1 MADIPEKCYG
11 WWKVCEDEIVA
22 QIESAALQKGTREQN
37 LVINIRKGLEAI
49 LESSKK
55 VPGDEIDI
63 LDDEEFH
70 AESMEKI
77 TEIVPGAARPEK
89 VSEYSRDVAIRC
101 EKYILEQVE
110 ALEDKVATASMQ
122 VPGCLMLD
130 RPLIDNLHFRAS
142 CEEEEAGA
150 GLDPVEVGRSRLLE
164 LEAAIE
170 RRYLKAPLGFSHE
183 VTLKKITTK
192 KEEGDEDMEV
202 DDSEDNQEN
211 GNENCDKAEN
221 GLEAAEESQD
231 NPEDIEDDKDE
242 NSDEKKKAKVGL
254 PRGLVTW
261 REAVKN
267 AKNAAQLAMAFYVL
281 ETSIAWDKSIMKAS
295 CQFCHGGENE
305 NALLLCDGCDKGYHT
320 YCFKPPITK
329 IPEGDW

>member
-1 MADIPEKCYG
+1 MS
-11 WWKVCEDEIVA
+11 

-37 LVINIRKGLEAI
+37 LVTNIRKGLEAI

-55 VPGDEIDI
+55 VSSDEIDI
-63 LDDEEFH
+63 LDDDEYH
-70 AESMEKI
+70 AESMENI
-77 TEIVPGAARPEK
+77 TEIVPGASRPDKIE
-89 VSEYSRDVAIRC
+89 EFSRDVAIRC

-130 RPLIDNLHFRAS
+130 RPLIDNLEFRAS
-142 CEEEEAGA
+142 CEAEDSGK

-170 RRYLKAPLGFSHE
+170 RRYLKAPLGFSQE

-192 KEEGDEDMEV
+192 KEGEEEMEV
-202 DDSEDNQEN
+202 DEEN
-211 GNENCDKAEN
+211 PENESGEGCDKAEEETDA
-221 GLEAAEESQD
+221 GEESQEGNTEEAD
-231 NPEDIEDDKDE
+231 EDKDE
-242 NSDEKKKAKVGL
+242 NSEEKKKVKVGL
-254 PRGLVTW
+254 PRGLVSW

-320 YCFKPPITK
+320 YCFKPAITK

>member
-1 MADIPEKCYG
+1 M
-11 WWKVCEDEIVA
+11 
-22 QIESAALQKGTREQN
+22 T
-37 LVINIRKGLEAI
+37 NIRKGLEAI

-55 VPGDEIDI
+55 VPSDEIDI
-63 LDDEEFH
+63 LDDDEYH
-70 AESMEKI
+70 AESMENI
-77 TEIVPGAARPEK
+77 TEIVPGASRPDKTEDF
-89 VSEYSRDVAIRC
+89 SRDVAIRC

-122 VPGCLMLD
+122 VPGCLLLD
-130 RPLIDNLHFRAS
+130 RPSIDNLEFRAS
-142 CEEEEAGA
+142 CEEEKAGG

-170 RRYLKAPLGFSHE
+170 RRYLKAPLGFSQE

-192 KEEGDEDMEV
+192 KEEGEEEMEV
-202 DDSEDNQEN
+202 DEENQEN
-211 GNENCDKAEN
+211 DNTESCDKTEDET
-221 GLEAAEESQD
+221 EAGEESQEGNTEEAD
-231 NPEDIEDDKDE
+231 DE
-242 NSDEKKKAKVGL
+242 NSEEQKKKKVGL
-254 PRGLVTW
+254 PRGLVSW

>member
-1 MADIPEKCYG
+1 M
-11 WWKVCEDEIVA
+11 
-22 QIESAALQKGTREQN
+22 T
-37 LVINIRKGLEAI
+37 NIRKGLEAI

-55 VPGDEIDI
+55 VPSDEIDI
-63 LDDEEFH
+63 LDDDEYH
-70 AESMEKI
+70 AESMENI
-77 TEIVPGAARPEK
+77 TEIVPGASRPDKTEDF
-89 VSEYSRDVAIRC
+89 SRDVAIRC

-122 VPGCLMLD
+122 VPGCLLLD
-130 RPLIDNLHFRAS
+130 RPSIDNLEFRAS
-142 CEEEEAGA
+142 CEDEQAGG

-170 RRYLKAPLGFSHE
+170 RRYLKAPLGFSQE

-192 KEEGDEDMEV
+192 KEEGEEEMEV
-202 DDSEDNQEN
+202 DEENQEN
-211 GNENCDKAEN
+211 DNTESCDKTEDET
-221 GLEAAEESQD
+221 EAGEESQEGNTEEAD
-231 NPEDIEDDKDE
+231 DE
-242 NSDEKKKAKVGL
+242 NSEEQKKKKVGL
-254 PRGLVTW
+254 PRGLVSW

>member
-1 MADIPEKCYG
+1 M
-11 WWKVCEDEIVA
+11 A

-142 CEEEEAGA
+142 CEDEEAGA

-202 DDSEDNQEN
+202 EDSEDNQEN

-305 NALLLCDGCDKGYHT
+305 NAPLLCDGCDKGYHT